1 MSKLKTYLF
10 LLLFIATSSCVFSQ
24 SHPNLILTKKGVTE
38 IRAQLNHLPM
48 LQSSVQQA
56 IDFVDDEMEKG
67 IDVPV
72 PKDMAGGYTHN
83 RHKKNYLL
91 MQKAGVLFQI
101 TQDEKYAVYVRD
113 MLMAYAKLYPTLGL
127 HPANRS
133 YAPGK
138 IFWQNLNDANWLVYT
153 SQAYDCIYDWLSK
166 KERKKL
172 EKDLFRPFADHLSVD
187 SPQFYNRV
195 HNHSTWG
202 NAAVGMIGFVM
213 NDQELIDRAF
223 YGLKSDNIQADQ
235 KDNDGGLIKMPGQ
248 GQAGFFAQLDHLF
261 SPDGYYTEG
270 PYYQRY
276 AMYPFVMFA
285 EAIENCRPEV
295 KIFEYRDGLLVKAIQ
310 TLLNLTDVNGLFFPI
325 NDALKGMSYLSREL
339 VSSVDIIYYFGGE
352 DAGLLSVAQKQ
363 GQVMLDNTGLAVAK
377 AIQEGKQK
385 AYEKKSANYKD
396 GADGNEGALGILRAG
411 KGENELC
418 LVMKNTSQGMGH
430 GHFDKLSFSLYD
442 DKGEV
447 LPDYGAARYVN
458 IEQKFGGGYL
468 PENQTWAKQTVAH
481 NTLVVNEISHF
492 GGKTDVGNEFH
503 SEPYFFDSSKD
514 TIQLVSAKENNAY
527 PGVRMHRTLALI
539 SEAGFEKPLLL
550 DVFRVNSDSAQ
561 QYELPYHFK
570 GQLLS
575 TNYEYQ
581 RPEVLTKMGESYGYQ
596 HVRLEAEGQAKG
608 DNAKVS
614 WLENNRFYSLTSY
627 VSPEDK
633 LLLIR
638 SGASDPNFNLRQE
651 PAFVIQKNHQKN
663 AVFASVVEV
672 HGSYDRVT
680 EFADNAFSSISK
692 VDVLANS
699 DEYTAI
705 SFQDKKENEWI
716 LILANEDSSQES
728 KHELSVNGLTYKWK
742 GAYHFIQSKR

>member
-1 MSKLKTYLF
+1 MSKLKIYI
-10 LLLFIATSSCVFSQ
+10 LLVVFVATSSCAISQ
-24 SHPNLILTKKGVTE
+24 SHPKLILTKKGVNE
-38 IRAQLNHLPM
+38 IRAQLDKLPM
-48 LQSSVQQA
+48 LKSSFQQA
-56 IDFVDDEMEKG
+56 VDLVDAEIKNG
-67 IDVPV
+67 IEVPV

-83 RHKKNYLL
+83 RHKKNYLV

-101 TQDEKYAVYVRD
+101 TQNEEYAIYVRD
-113 MLMAYAKLYPTLGL
+113 MLMEYAKMYPTLGL

-153 SQAYDCIYDWLSK
+153 SQAYDCVYDWLSAN
-166 KERKKL
+166 ERRKL

-213 NDQELIDRAF
+213 NDKELIDRAF
-223 YGLKSDNIQADQ
+223 YGLKSDNIKADQ
-235 KDNDGGLIKMPGQ
+235 KDNDGGLIKMQNNGK
-248 GQAGFFAQLDHLF
+248 AGFFAQLDFLF

-285 EAIENCRPEV
+285 EAIENCKPEV

-352 DAGLLSVAQKQ
+352 DAGLLSVAEQQ
-363 GQVMLDNTGLAVAK
+363 GQVMLDDSGLAVAK
-377 AIQEGKQK
+377 AIQSGKQK
-385 AYEKKSANYKD
+385 AYQKKSANYKD
-396 GADGNEGALGILRAG
+396 GADGEQGALGILRAG
-411 KGENELC
+411 EGVNELC

-468 PENQTWAKQTVAH
+468 HENKTWAKQTVAH
-481 NTLVVNEISHF
+481 NTVVVNGISHF
-492 GGKTDVGNEFH
+492 GGKTDVGNQFH
-503 SEPYFFDSSKD
+503 SEPYFFDAD
-514 TIQLVSAKENNAY
+514 QENFQIISAKENNAY
-527 PGVRMHRTLALI
+527 QGVKMHRTLALI
-539 SEAGFEKPLLL
+539 SDSRFEKPVLL
-550 DVFRVNSDSAQ
+550 DVFCVNSDSTQ

-575 TNYEYQ
+575 TNYEYK
-581 RPEVLTKMGESYGYQ
+581 RPEISKKMGESNGYQ
-596 HVRLEAEGQAKG
+596 HLRLEAEGQAKN
-608 DNAKVS
+608 DNAKIS
-614 WLENNRFYSLTSY
+614 WLANNRFYSITSY
-627 VSPEDK
+627 VSPDDN
-633 LLLIR
+633 LQLVRI
-638 SGASDPNFNLRQE
+638 GANDPNFNLRQE
-651 PAFVIQKNHQKN
+651 PAFIIKKKPQKN
-663 AVFASVVEV
+663 AAFVSVVEV
-672 HGSYDRVT
+672 HGKYDRVT

-692 VDVLANS
+692 VELLFNTDK
-699 DEYTAI
+699 YTAV
-705 SFQDKKENEWI
+705 SFQDKKDNKWT
-716 LILANEDSSQES
+716 LILANMDSDKDS
-728 KHELSVNGLTYKWK
+728 KHQLEISGMNYKWT
-742 GAYHFIQSKR
+742 GAFHFVRAK

>member
-1 MSKLKTYLF
+1 MHKFKIHILF
-10 LLLFIATSSCVFSQ
+10 LFFILLSCSVHSQ
-24 SHPNLILTKKGVTE
+24 THPNLILTKKGVAD
-38 IRAQLNHLPM
+38 IRAELNQLPL

-56 IDFVDDEMEKG
+56 IDFVDGEMLNG

-83 RHKKNYLL
+83 CHKKNYSL
-91 MQKAGVLFQI
+91 MQKAGALFQI
-101 TQDEKYAVYVRD
+101 TQDEKYAAYVRD
-113 MLMAYAKLYPTLGL
+113 MLMEYAKLYPTLGL

-153 SQAYDCIYDWLSK
+153 SQAYDCIYDWLSA

-213 NDQELIDRAF
+213 NDKELIDRAF
-223 YGLKSDNIQADQ
+223 YGLKSDNIKADQ

-248 GQAGFFAQLDHLF
+248 NQAGFFAQLDHLF

-285 EAIENCRPEV
+285 EAIENNRPDV
-295 KIFEYRDGLLVKAIQ
+295 KIFEYRDNLLVKAVN

-325 NDALKGMSYLSREL
+325 NDAQKGMSYLSREL
-339 VSSVDIIYYFGGE
+339 VSSVDIIYHFGGQ
-352 DAGLLSVAQKQ
+352 DSGLLSVAQKQ
-363 GQVMLDNTGLAVAK
+363 GQVMIDDSGLAVAK
-377 AIQEGKQK
+377 AIKEGKEKSYQ
-385 AYEKKSANYKD
+385 KKSANYKD
-396 GADGNEGALGILRAG
+396 GADGEQGALGILRAG
-411 KGENELC
+411 KGEKELC

-468 PENQTWAKQTVAH
+468 HENNTWAKQTIAH
-481 NTLVVNEISHF
+481 NALVVNRISHF
-492 GGKTDVGNEFH
+492 GGKTDIGNEFH
-503 SEPYFFDSSKD
+503 SDPYFFDSD
-514 TIQLVSAKENNAY
+514 RENIQIISAKENNAY
-527 PGVRMHRTLALI
+527 PGVKMHRTLALI
-539 SEAGFEKPLLL
+539 NDEQFEKPLLL
-550 DVFRVNSDSAQ
+550 DVFRVNSDSVQ
-561 QYELPYHFK
+561 EYELPYHFM

-575 TNYEYQ
+575 TNYEYR
-581 RPEVLTKMGESYGYQ
+581 RPEVLSKMGDSNGYQ
-596 HVRLEAEGQAKG
+596 HVRLEAEGQADG
-608 DNAKVS
+608 NNAKIS
-614 WLENNRFYSLTSY
+614 WFVNDRFYSLTSY

-638 SGASDPNFNLRQE
+638 SGASDPNFNLRTE
-651 PAFVIQKNHQKN
+651 PAFVIQKNKKKN

-692 VDVLANS
+692 VDVLENS
-699 DEYTAI
+699 DEYTAV
-705 SFQDKKENEWI
+705 SFQDINKNEWI
-716 LILANEDSSQES
+716 LILANKDACKES
-728 KHELSVNGLTYKWK
+728 KHQLKLKGVDYKWS
-742 GAYHFIQSKR
+742 GVYYFIQSKQ

>member
-1 MSKLKTYLF
+1 MSKLKTYILF
-10 LLLFIATSSCVFSQ
+10 LFFIVLANWAYSQ
-24 SHPNLILTKKGVTE
+24 THPNLILTKKGVVE
-38 IRAQLNHLPM
+38 IREQLSQLPM
-48 LQSSVQQA
+48 LQSSLQQA
-56 IDFVDDEMEKG
+56 IDLVDGEMLKG

-83 RHKKNYLL
+83 RHKKNYVL

-113 MLMAYAKLYPTLGL
+113 MLMEYAKMYPTLGL

-153 SQAYDCIYDWLSK
+153 SEAYDCVYDWLSA

-223 YGLKSDNIQADQ
+223 YGLKSDNIKADQ

-248 GQAGFFAQLDHLF
+248 GQAGFFAQLDNLF

-285 EAIENCRPEV
+285 EAIENYRPEV
-295 KIFEYRDGLLVKAIQ
+295 KIFEYRDSLLVKAVQ

-339 VSSVDIIYYFGGE
+339 VSSVDIVYHFGGQ
-352 DAGLLSVAQKQ
+352 DAGLLSVAEQQ
-363 GQVMLDNTGLAVAK
+363 GQVMLDDSGLAVAK

-385 AYEKKSANYKD
+385 AYQKKSANYKD
-396 GADGNEGALGILRAG
+396 GAAGNEGALGILRAG

-447 LPDYGAARYVN
+447 IPDYGAARYVN

-468 PENQTWAKQTVAH
+468 HENTTWAKQTVAH
-481 NTLVVNEISHF
+481 NTVVVNEISHF
-492 GGKTDVGNEFH
+492 GGKTDTGNKFH
-503 SEPYFFDSSKD
+503 SEPYFFDAD
-514 TIQLVSAKENNAY
+514 QENIQIISAKENNAY
-527 PGVRMHRTLALI
+527 PGVKMHRTLALI
-539 SEAGFEKPLLL
+539 SDTRFEKPILL
-550 DVFRVNSDSAQ
+550 DVFCVNSDTAQ
-561 QYELPYHFK
+561 QYELPYHFT

-581 RPEVLTKMGESYGYQ
+581 CPEVLTKMGESYGYQ
-596 HVRLEAEGQAKG
+596 HLRLEAEGQVKG
-608 DNAKVS
+608 GNAKVS
-614 WLENNRFYSLTSY
+614 WLANNRFYSLTSY

-633 LLLIR
+633 LLLVR
-638 SGASDPNFNLRQE
+638 LGANDPNFNLRQE
-651 PAFVIQKNHQKN
+651 PAFIIRKNQQKD
-663 AVFASVVEV
+663 AVFVSVVEV
-672 HGSYDRVT
+672 HGKYDRVT

-692 VDVLANS
+692 VDLLVNT
-699 DEYTAI
+699 DEYTAVA
-705 SFQDKKENEWI
+705 FQDKKENKWV
-716 LILANEDSSQES
+716 LILANQEACKDS
-728 KHELSVNGLTYKWK
+728 KHQLNVNGTDYMWS
-742 GAYHFIQSKR
+742 GAYHFIQSK

>member
-1 MSKLKTYLF
+1 MSKLKTYILF
-10 LLLFIATSSCVFSQ
+10 LFFIVLANCAYSQ
-24 SHPNLILTKKGVTE
+24 THPNLILTKKGVAK
-38 IRAQLNHLPM
+38 IRAQKDQLPL
-48 LQSSVQQA
+48 LQSSIQKA
-56 IDFVDDEMEKG
+56 IDFVEEEMKKG

-101 TQDEKYAVYVRD
+101 TQDEKYAVYVCD
-113 MLMAYAKLYPTLGL
+113 MLMEYAKMYPTLGL

-153 SQAYDCIYDWLSK
+153 SQAYDCVYDWLSA

-213 NDQELIDRAF
+213 DDQELIDRAF
-223 YGLKSDNIQADQ
+223 YGLKSDNIKSDQ

-285 EAIENCRPEV
+285 EAIENSRPEV
-295 KIFEYRDGLLVKAIQ
+295 KIFEYRDSLLVKAVQ

-339 VSSVDIIYYFGGE
+339 VSSVDIIYHFGGQ
-352 DAGLLSVAQKQ
+352 DAGLLSVAEQQ
-363 GQVMLDNTGLAVAK
+363 DQVMLDDSGLAVAK
-377 AIQEGKQK
+377 AIHEGKQK
-385 AYEKKSANYKD
+385 SYQKKSANYKD
-396 GADGNEGALGILRAG
+396 GANGEQGALGILRAG
-411 KGENELC
+411 KGDKELC

-468 PENQTWAKQTVAH
+468 HENKTWAKQTVAH
-481 NTLVVNEISHF
+481 NTLVVSRVSHF
-492 GGKTDVGNEFH
+492 GGKTDTGNEFH
-503 SEPYFFDSSKD
+503 SEPYFFDAD
-514 TIQLVSAKENNAY
+514 QENIQIISAKENNAY
-527 PGVRMHRTLALI
+527 PSVKMHRTLALI
-539 SEAGFEKPLLL
+539 SDARFEKPILL
-550 DVFRVNSDSAQ
+550 DVFRVNSDTAK
-561 QYELPYHFK
+561 QYELPYHFT

-581 RPEVLTKMGESYGYQ
+581 RPEGLKKMGESYGYQ
-596 HVRLEAEGQAKG
+596 HLRLEAEGQAKG

-614 WLENNRFYSLTSY
+614 WLANDRFYSLTSY
-627 VSPEDK
+627 VSPEDD
-633 LLLIR
+633 LLLVR
-638 SGASDPNFNLRQE
+638 LGANDPNFNLRQE
-651 PAFVIQKNHQKN
+651 PAFIIKKNQQKD

-672 HGSYDRVT
+672 HGKYDRVT

-692 VDVLANS
+692 VAVLVNT
-699 DEYTAI
+699 DEYTAV
-705 SFQDKKENEWI
+705 SFQDKKENEWT
-716 LILANEDSSQES
+716 LILANKEAKKTT
-728 KHELSVNGLTYKWK
+728 KHQLEIGGFNYEWT
-742 GAYHFIQSKR
+742 GAYHFISAK